1 VEFKLNDLFDSAG
14 QISGFH
20 GEDGR
25 IVELNAV
32 SLVDT
37 VFSYG
42 RLVWMIQSYVP
53 LMLFYPDVHGT
64 ARLPNVDFAALTG
77 DPVSPRCL

>member
-1 VEFKLNDLFDSAG
+1 LEFNLNGLPDNAIS
-14 QISGFH
+14 ISGFR

-25 IVELNAV
+25 IVELIAV

-42 RLVWMIQSYVP
+42 RLVRK
-53 LMLFYPDVHGT
+53 F
-64 ARLPNVDFAALTG
+64 
-77 DPVSPRCL
+77 

>member
-1 VEFKLNDLFDSAG
+1 LGRVPKVLRTDKRLPRFTETEATLSVEIVGMEFNLNGLPDNAVH
-14 QISGFH
+14 ISGFR

-25 IVELNAV
+25 IAELNAA

-42 RLVWMIQSYVP
+42 RLVRMS
-53 LMLFYPDVHGT
+53 
-64 ARLPNVDFAALTG
+64 
-77 DPVSPRCL
+77 

>member
-1 VEFKLNDLFDSAG
+1 MEFNLNGLPDNAVH
-14 QISGFH
+14 ISGFR

-25 IVELNAV
+25 IEELNTM

-42 RLVWMIQSYVP
+42 RLVRM
-53 LMLFYPDVHGT
+53 F
-64 ARLPNVDFAALTG
+64 
-77 DPVSPRCL
+77 

>member
-1 VEFKLNDLFDSAG
+1 VGAEFNLNGHPDNAVHM
-14 QISGFH
+14 SGFH

-37 VFSYG
+37 VFSNG
-42 RLVWMIQSYVP
+42 
-53 LMLFYPDVHGT
+53 
-64 ARLPNVDFAALTG
+64 
-77 DPVSPRCL
+77 

>member
-1 VEFKLNDLFDSAG
+1 MASLTVWS
-14 QISGFH
+14 IGFR

-42 RLVWMIQSYVP
+42 RLLVLCAVDAPLTSCPRNGPSAQCRLCHTHRGSCKP
-53 LMLFYPDVHGT
+53 LMSLVQGG
-64 ARLPNVDFAALTG
+64 L
-77 DPVSPRCL
+77 

>member
-1 VEFKLNDLFDSAG
+1 M
-14 QISGFH
+14 
-20 GEDGR
+20 
-25 IVELNAV
+25 

-42 RLVWMIQSYVP
+42 RLVRMIQSYVP

-64 ARLPNVDFAALTG
+64 AHGVTTQKTPFFITVFKRL
-77 DPVSPRCL
+77 